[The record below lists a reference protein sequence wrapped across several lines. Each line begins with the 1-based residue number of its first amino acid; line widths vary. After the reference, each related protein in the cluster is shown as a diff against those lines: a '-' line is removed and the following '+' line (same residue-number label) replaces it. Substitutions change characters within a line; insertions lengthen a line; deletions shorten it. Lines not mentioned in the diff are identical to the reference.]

1 MRLQG
6 AKSRM
11 EGGRAR
17 GLLKSMSI
25 KQGIK
30 YDAPESAK
38 DIPTFIE
45 FHNLDVTEILDPLDS
60 FSACHLSSS
69 TLAIAHQYFRNIQR
83 VLLQVW

>member
-1 MRLQG
+1 
-6 AKSRM
+6 
-11 EGGRAR
+11 
-17 GLLKSMSI
+17 MSI

-69 TLAIAHQYFRNIQR
+69 TLAIAHQYLETFNEFFYRFGDVPI
-83 VLLQVW
+83 LLLKR